1 MENEYASLTDEQR
14 AELAALAELPED
26 QIDTADISEV
36 LDWTHA
42 RRADLY
48 RPIKQQITLRLD
60 ADILAWFKER
70 APGGR
75 GYQTD
80 ITRALRE
87 HMARVSMW
95 ETISTSW
102 KVVGAVECVH
112 EQGDAKWVFRGTSV
126 PVSTLSLELK
136 RGATLER
143 YLAEHPGVDR
153 QKAEAMLEYPA
164 DLMGMLFASGRP
176 ETWPAAALNN
186 S

>member
-1 MENEYASLTDEQR
+1 
-14 AELAALAELPED
+14 
-26 QIDTADISEV
+26 
-36 LDWTHA
+36 
-42 RRADLY
+42 
-48 RPIKQQITLRLD
+48 
-60 ADILAWFKER
+60 
-70 APGGR
+70 
-75 GYQTD
+75 
-80 ITRALRE
+80 
-87 HMARVSMW
+87 MARVSMW